1 MLIDVI
7 SDTICPWCYIGKRRL
22 EAALAQRPDID
33 FEVVWRPFQLNP
45 DMPAA
50 GTDRDAYIDAKFG
63 GRDRAKKIYEQIA
76 AVGLEEGL
84 EFDIGKQKRLP
95 STVDSH
101 RLNHWALTAGVQD
114 KVIEQLFEKYFIQGE
129 DIGDPETLI
138 DVAESA
144 GMDPEIVRDLLAG
157 DTDRDLVLREEAT
170 SRRMGISGVPCFVI
184 DGKYA
189 LVGAQDPEVLLRAI
203 DQAALAEKE
212 NAVTDAAE

>member
-22 EAALAQRPDID
+22 EAALAQRPEIE

-45 DMPAA
+45 DMPAN
-50 GTDRDAYIDAKFG
+50 GTERDAYIDAKFG
-63 GRDRAKKIYEQIA
+63 SRDQAKKIYERIA

-95 STVDSH
+95 NTIDSH

-114 KVIEQLFEKYFIQGE
+114 QVVEALFEKYFIQGE
-129 DIGDPETLI
+129 NIGDPEILI
-138 DVAESA
+138 GVATDA
-144 GMDPEIVRDLLAG
+144 GMDADIVRDLLSG
-157 DTDRDLVLREEAT
+157 DADRDLVLREEAT

-184 DGKYA
+184 DRKYA
-189 LVGAQDPEVLLRAI
+189 LVGAQDPDVLLRAI
-203 DQAALAEKE
+203 DQAVLAEKE
-212 NAVTDAAE
+212 GAVTSAAE

>member
-22 EAALAQRPDID
+22 EAALAQRPEIE

-45 DMPAA
+45 DMPAN
-50 GTDRDAYIDAKFG
+50 GTERDAYIDAKFG
-63 GRDRAKKIYEQIA
+63 SRDQAKKIYERIA

-95 STVDSH
+95 NTIDSH

-114 KVIEQLFEKYFIQGE
+114 QVVEALFEKYFIQGE
-129 DIGDPETLI
+129 NIGEPEILI
-138 DVAESA
+138 GVATDA
-144 GMDPEIVRDLLAG
+144 GMDTDIVRDLLSG
-157 DTDRDLVLREEAT
+157 DADRDLVLREEAT

-184 DGKYA
+184 DRKYA
-189 LVGAQDPEVLLRAI
+189 LVGAQDPDVLLRAI
-203 DQAALAEKE
+203 DQAVLAEKE
-212 NAVTDAAE
+212 GAVTSAAE